1 MPVTSRTVTH
11 RGVSTQAARSRPLQ
25 GTGRGFSGRIVT
37 AVERLDLNDFTSITR
52 HAVLLVLL
60 QKQGEYKT
68 SGFLIYNNRTLQL
81 QPATAS
87 SYTKLQSIRQ
97 TPEEEKK
104 LKPETPYYAAGTHH
118 THTAVVHK
126 TMSDAGPH
134 RPYMTARACRYAIRA
149 Q

>member
-1 MPVTSRTVTH
+1 M
-11 RGVSTQAARSRPLQ
+11 
-25 GTGRGFSGRIVT
+25 T

-97 TPEEEKK
+97 TPEEKK
-104 LKPETPYYAAGTHH
+104 NSDPKLHITPQ
-118 THTAVVHK
+118 VHI
-126 TMSDAGPH
+126 
-134 RPYMTARACRYAIRA
+134 IRIL
-149 Q
+149 QLSIKQ

>member
-1 MPVTSRTVTH
+1 M
-11 RGVSTQAARSRPLQ
+11 
-25 GTGRGFSGRIVT
+25 T

-87 SYTKLQSIRQ
+87 SYTKLQSFRQ
-97 TPEEEKK
+97 IPKDKK
-104 LKPETPYYAAGTHH
+104 NSNLKLHITLQKHIVCILQMPI
-118 THTAVVHK
+118 K
-126 TMSDAGPH
+126 
-134 RPYMTARACRYAIRA
+134 
-149 Q
+149 